1 MPRRP
6 KPPAKAVTTPE
17 LEVPKA
23 LLDQLVKGPMTQ
35 GDLESMFRSLKKAV
49 IERAMSAEMND
60 HLGYR
65 QGESKPEGQSNQRNG
80 TSGKTVIT
88 DDGPVRIEV
97 PRDRDGSF
105 EPQIVGKH
113 ERRFT
118 GFDQKIIAMYAR
130 GMTIREIQGYLAEM
144 YGTEVSPEFISKVT
158 DEVTAEITAWQS
170 RPLEPMYPVVFF
182 DALRVRI
189 RDDAVVRNKAVYLA
203 LAVLPDGTRDVLGIW
218 IEQTEGAKFWLK
230 VFNELRSRGV
240 NDILITV
247 VDGLKGLCD
256 AIETAFPSTTVQT
269 CIVHLIR
276 NSLDYASWKDRKE
289 VAAALRPV
297 YMAATAEAAHE
308 ALEEF
313 AGGHW
318 GIKHPMI
325 VQSWRR
331 AWQNVTDENNK
342 SARLAAS
349 NFIRA
354 EVQRA
359 SVWTSFRAS
368 SSSQR
373 SARMLALLARRL
385 PSPELELRASCSHT
399 RVRVGRLSQTS
410 DRIAALTS
418 VFFAA
423 SALAVPSRSPH
434 PSTARARQ

>member
-1 MPRRP
+1 MPRKP

-17 LEVPKA
+17 LNVPQE

-49 IERAMSAEMND
+49 IERAMSAEMSD
-60 HLGYR
+60 HLGYGH
-65 QGESKPEGQSNQRNG
+65 GESKPEGQANQRNG
-80 TSGKTVIT
+80 TTGKTVIT

-105 EPQIVGKH
+105 EPQIIGKH

-158 DEVTAEITAWQS
+158 DEVAAEITAWQS

-182 DALRVRI
+182 DALRVKI

-203 LAVLPDGTRDVLGIW
+203 LGVLPDGTRDVLGIW

-240 NDILITV
+240 GDILIAV
-247 VDGLKGLCD
+247 VDGLKGLSES
-256 AIETAFPSTTVQT
+256 IETAFPSTTVQT

-276 NSLDYASWKDRKE
+276 NSLDYASWKDRKH
-289 VAAALRPV
+289 VAAALRPT
-297 YMAATAEAAHE
+297 YTAATAEAAQE

-313 AGGHW
+313 ASGPW
-318 GIKHPMI
+318 GVKHPTI
-325 VQSWRR
+325 AQSWRR
-331 AWQNVTDENNK
+331 AWQNVIPFFAFPPDVRKVIYTTNAIESLHMQLRKIIKSRGHFPSDE
-342 SARLAAS
+342 AATKLL
-349 NFIRA
+349 
-354 EVQRA
+354 
-359 SVWTSFRAS
+359 W
-368 SSSQR
+368 
-373 SARMLALLARRL
+373 LALRNITAGKVR
-385 PSPELELRASCSHT
+385 ST
-399 RVRVGRLSQTS
+399 REWKGAMNQFAVLYG
-410 DRIAALTS
+410 DRFIN
-418 VFFAA
+418 
-423 SALAVPSRSPH
+423 PKN
-434 PSTARARQ
+434 